1 MPLSDEEQQILQ
13 DIERRLYEQ
22 DPEFARG
29 VASSTLAGH
38 LARNIRRGLG
48 LFAAGLALLVV
59 FFIRPLLIVGIA
71 SFLLMLAAATYTFHN
86 VKKAGSEQIKLLRER
101 SGVADVFGKL
111 EQRLRDLRS
120 KRQQ

>member
-29 VASSTLAGH
+29 VASSTLTGH

-48 LFAAGLALLVV
+48 LFAAGLALLIV
-59 FFIRPLLIVGIA
+59 FFIRPLLVVGIA

-86 VKKAGSEQIKLLRER
+86 VKKAGSEQIKSLKQR

-120 KRQQ
+120 KREQ